1 MKKHFFMKAV
11 SAVLCCAMLIACTQ
25 TIMPVQAKTLEELQS
40 EYESLQQQSDEIK
53 DQMANTQSQ
62 IQAES
67 EKQEQLAA
75 QSELTQQQVDVL
87 TAKIEAYNTQI
98 SAKESEISTLETQ
111 ITAKEQEIT
120 EKRTA
125 LEKRTDE
132 LMEFLRVMYM
142 HDDVSSLD
150 LILGAE
156 SFGDAL
162 STAENIEHMSA
173 YNQQVMN
180 ELERQAQDLESAK
193 QELETSKTQLV
204 EARTQLENDRSAL
217 QTDQDT
223 LNTKLRELET
233 QAEQSKNSQQKL
245 QDALDQ
251 LGTTLEEYTA
261 QMEQNEQ
268 EIQDIYDQDDGIV
281 VPPSDDSSFLWPV
294 PGNTY
299 VSSSYGW
306 RFGGTDFHT
315 GIDITMSGAY
325 GKPIVASKS
334 GVVKS
339 VGWQP
344 AGYGNYLII
353 DHGDGY
359 STLYAHCSSIAVGTG
374 QQVSQGQTIAYIG
387 STGWST
393 GPHCHFEIRINGQHT
408 NPANYF

>member
-1 MKKHFFMKAV
+1 MKKHFLKVV
-11 SAVLCCAMLIACTQ
+11 SAALCCAMLITCTQ
-25 TIMPVQAKTLEELQS
+25 TITPVHASSLDDLQS
-40 EYESLQQQSDEIK
+40 QYNALQQQSDAIQNQMESTQNQIDAEVQK
-53 DQMANTQSQ
+53 QDQ
-62 IQAES
+62 I
-67 EKQEQLAA
+67 AA
-75 QSELTQQQVDVL
+75 QAELTQQQIDVL
-87 TAKIEAYNTQI
+87 TQKIEAYNTEI

-111 ITAKEQEIT
+111 ISEKEQEIT
-120 EKRTA
+120 EKRNA

-162 STAENIEHMSA
+162 STAENIEHMSE
-173 YNQQVMN
+173 YNEQVMK
-180 ELERQAQDLESAK
+180 ELEQQAQELETAK

-204 EARTQLENDRSAL
+204 EARTLLENDRSAL
-217 QTDQDT
+217 EADQTT
-223 LNTKLRELET
+223 LNTKQSELEN
-233 QAEQSKNSQQKL
+233 QLEQSKNSQTQL
-245 QDALDQ
+245 ENM
-251 LGTTLEEYTA
+251 LGTLGVSQQEYNNNMA
-261 QMEQNEQ
+261 AIEQ
-268 EIQDIYDQDDGIV
+268 EIQNIYNQGNDVV

-299 VSSSYGW
+299 VSCSYGW
-306 RFGGTDFHT
+306 RFGGSDFHT
-315 GIDITMSGAY
+315 GLDITMGGAY

-334 GVVKS
+334 GVVKY

-344 AGYGNYLII
+344 NGYGNYLII

-359 STLYAHCSSIAVGTG
+359 STLYAHCSSVAVSTG
-374 QQVSQGQTIAYIG
+374 QQVRQGETIAYIG

>member
-1 MKKHFFMKAV
+1 MKKHFFRKAV
-11 SAVLCCAMLIACTQ
+11 SAVLCCALLFTCTQ
-25 TIMPVQAKTLEELQS
+25 TMMPVQAKTLEDLQS
-40 EYESLQQQSDEIK
+40 EYNSLQQQSDAIK
-53 DQMANTQSQ
+53 NQMESAQSQ
-62 IQAES
+62 IQAEA
-67 EKQEQLAA
+67 EKQDQIAA
-75 QSELTQQQVDVL
+75 QSELTQQQIDIL
-87 TAKIEAYNTQI
+87 TEKIEAYNTEI
-98 SAKESEISTLETQ
+98 SAKEAEISTLETQ
-111 ITAKEQEIT
+111 ISAKEQEIS
-120 EKRTA
+120 EKRDA

-162 STAENIEHMSA
+162 STAENIEHMSE
-173 YNQQVMN
+173 YNQQVMD
-180 ELERQAQDLESAK
+180 ELERQAQDLENAK
-193 QELETSKTQLV
+193 QELETSKAQLV

-217 QTDQDT
+217 QADQDT
-223 LNTKLRELET
+223 LNTKQTELAL
-233 QAEQSKNSQQKL
+233 QLEQSKDSQASL
-245 QDALDQ
+245 QNMLAQ
-251 LGTTLEEYTA
+251 LGVNQEQYNNNMAAIEE
-261 QMEQNEQ
+261 
-268 EIQDIYDQDDGIV
+268 EIQNIYNQGGDVV

-299 VSSSYGW
+299 VSCSYGW

-315 GIDITMSGAY
+315 GLDITMGGAY

-334 GVVKS
+334 GVVKY

-344 AGYGNYLII
+344 NGYGNYLII
-353 DHGDGY
+353 DHGGGY
-359 STLYAHCSSIAVGTG
+359 STLYAHCSSIAVSTG

>member
-1 MKKHFFMKAV
+1 MKKHFLKVV
-11 SAVLCCAMLIACTQ
+11 SAALCCAMLITCTQ
-25 TIMPVQAKTLEELQS
+25 TITPVHASSLDDLQS
-40 EYESLQQQSDEIK
+40 QYNALQQQSDAIQNQMESTQNQIDAEVQK
-53 DQMANTQSQ
+53 QDQ
-62 IQAES
+62 I
-67 EKQEQLAA
+67 AA
-75 QSELTQQQVDVL
+75 QAELTQQQIDVL
-87 TAKIEAYNTQI
+87 TQKIEAYNTEI

-111 ITAKEQEIT
+111 ISEKEQEIT
-120 EKRTA
+120 EKRNA

-162 STAENIEHMSA
+162 STAENIEHMSE
-173 YNQQVMN
+173 YNEQVMK
-180 ELERQAQDLESAK
+180 ELEKQAQELETAK

-204 EARTQLENDRSAL
+204 EARTLLENDRSAL
-217 QTDQDT
+217 EADQTT
-223 LNTKLRELET
+223 LNTKQSELEN
-233 QAEQSKNSQQKL
+233 QLEQSKNSQTQL
-245 QDALDQ
+245 ENM
-251 LGTTLEEYTA
+251 LGTLGVSQQEYNNNMA
-261 QMEQNEQ
+261 AIEQ
-268 EIQDIYDQDDGIV
+268 EIQNIYNQGNDVV

-299 VSSSYGW
+299 VSCSYGW
-306 RFGGTDFHT
+306 RFGGSDFHT
-315 GIDITMSGAY
+315 GLDITMGGAY

-334 GVVKS
+334 GVVKY

-344 AGYGNYLII
+344 NGYGNYLII

-359 STLYAHCSSIAVGTG
+359 STLYAHCSSVAVSTG
-374 QQVSQGQTIAYIG
+374 QQVRQGETIAYIG